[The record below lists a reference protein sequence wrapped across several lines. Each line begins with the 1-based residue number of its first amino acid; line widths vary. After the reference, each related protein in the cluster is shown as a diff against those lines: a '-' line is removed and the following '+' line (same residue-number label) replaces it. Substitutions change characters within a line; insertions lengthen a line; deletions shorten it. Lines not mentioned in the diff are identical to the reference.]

1 MTTAYEYFAESTE
14 SFFTSKKFWN
24 DYYPFIN
31 SELKSFDH
39 TAWSLVAEVFG
50 VDGSKYLASFQTPT
64 NISLDNDIAR
74 F

>member
-31 SELKSFDH
+31 SELKTFDL
-39 TAWSLVAEVFG
+39 TAWNLVAEVFG
-50 VDGSKYLASFQTPT
+50 VNASKFLSEMKFPE
-64 NISLDNDIAR
+64 
-74 F
+74 